1 MGSQATG
8 ASYEADILA
17 RLLQP
22 DTNDLRPE
30 VAEYILSLSFRPSDV
45 ERMSALTEKA
55 AAAALTADEAG
66 EIAGYRHV
74 AHLLAL
80 LQSKARLAQKR
91 SRAQ

>member
-1 MGSQATG
+1 MGSQASG

-17 RLLQP
+17 RLFQP

-45 ERMSALTEKA
+45 ERMSALAEKA
-55 AAAALTADEAG
+55 ADAILTADE
-66 EIAGYRHV
+66 ESEVAGYRHV

-91 SRAQ
+91 SGAQ

>member
-30 VAEYILSLSFRPSDV
+30 VAEYILSLAFRPSDV
-45 ERMSALTEKA
+45 ERMNALAQKA
-55 AAAALTADEAG
+55 AAATLTADESNEVAS
-66 EIAGYRHV
+66 YRHV
-74 AHLLAL
+74 GHLLAL

>member
-8 ASYEADILA
+8 ASHEADILA

-22 DTNDLRPE
+22 DTDDLRPE

-45 ERMSALTEKA
+45 ERMSALTQK
-55 AAAALTADEAG
+55 AAAALTADEAS

-74 AHLLAL
+74 AHLLTE
-80 LQSKARLAQKR
+80 
-91 SRAQ
+91 

>member
-8 ASYEADILA
+8 ASHEADILA

-45 ERMSALTEKA
+45 ERMSALNRK
-55 AAAALTADEAG
+55 AAAALTADEAS

>member
-8 ASYEADILA
+8 ASHEADILA

-22 DTNDLRPE
+22 DTDDLRPE

-45 ERMSALTEKA
+45 ERMSALTQK
-55 AAAALTADEAG
+55 AAAALTADEAS